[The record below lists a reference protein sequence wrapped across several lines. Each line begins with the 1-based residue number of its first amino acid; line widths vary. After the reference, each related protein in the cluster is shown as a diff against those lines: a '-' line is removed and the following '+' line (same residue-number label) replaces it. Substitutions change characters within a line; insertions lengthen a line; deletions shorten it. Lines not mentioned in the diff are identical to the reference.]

1 MNRRVLAVSAA
12 RFVDSMGGGMAY
24 FTLPILI
31 ANMGINGLPV
41 DFVSGAVISVWGL
54 FATLSQPAAGVTL
67 SKVGKPRIFLI
78 TSLLA
83 TSVLIYLY
91 PFASGILGLVAL
103 RAGLGIVESFLMVSS
118 LVLVVHFSGKKKGEA
133 FGIYNTLTD
142 LGFSISPV
150 LAGLLVATGL
160 GVVFTSAS
168 LLVLMSAIVIY
179 LIVEDV
185 EGVHSRWEEG
195 GSFRAFRGLKREI
208 YAVSLSLASVMAVL
222 SSIVPLENSF
232 LERLSVTP
240 FEFGVAFSAYLF
252 TRTLFNTPAGIIS
265 DRIGS
270 SRIFVLSIMAFSATA
285 VLLTLP
291 DFSFFFALRLL
302 QGVVAALIFTSS
314 ASFIAERCEKS
325 AAIAMSVMSASIT
338 AGLTAGPLISGFLS
352 GFYGFEVPFILL
364 AILTLI
370 PLLLLR

>member
-1 MNRRVLAVSAA
+1 VNRRVFAVSAA

-31 ANMGINGLPV
+31 AQMGTNGLPV
-41 DFVSGAVISVWGL
+41 DFVSGAVIAVWGF
-54 FATLSQPAAGVTL
+54 FASLSQPVAGVAL
-67 SKVGKPRIFLI
+67 SRVGKPKTFLI
-78 TSLLA
+78 SSLLVTSLL
-83 TSVLIYLY
+83 VYLY
-91 PFASGILGLVAL
+91 PFVTGMLGLVIL

-150 LAGLLVATGL
+150 LAGFLVAAGL

-168 LLVLMSAIVIY
+168 LLVLISAIAIY

-185 EGVHSRWEEG
+185 SGRWVEG
-195 GSFRAFRGLKREI
+195 GSFSAFKGLKREI

-252 TRTLFNTPAGIIS
+252 TRTLFNTPAGMIS

-270 SRIFVLSIMAFSATA
+270 GRVFVLSITAFSATA
-285 VLLTLP
+285 ALLTLP

-302 QGVVAALIFTSS
+302 QGVIAALIFTSS

-325 AAIAMSVMSASIT
+325 PSIAMSVMSASIT
-338 AGLTAGPLISGFLS
+338 VGLTAGPLVSGFLS

-364 AILTLI
+364 TVTTLI

>member
-31 ANMGINGLPV
+31 ARMGTNGLPV

-54 FATLSQPAAGVTL
+54 FASLSQPVAGVTL
-67 SKVGKPRIFLI
+67 SRVGKPRTFLI
-78 TSLLA
+78 SSLLA

-91 PFASGILGLVAL
+91 PFASGMLALVAL
-103 RAGLGIVESFLMVSS
+103 RAGLGMVESFLMVSS
-118 LVLVVHFSGKKKGEA
+118 LVLVVHFSGKRKGEA

-150 LAGLLVATGL
+150 LAGLLVAMSL

-168 LLVLMSAIVIY
+168 LLVLISAIVIY

-185 EGVHSRWEEG
+185 QGRWEEG
-195 GSFRAFRGLKREI
+195 GSFRAFKGLKREI
-208 YAVSLSLASVMAVL
+208 YAVSMSLASVMAVL

-232 LERLSVTP
+232 LQRLSVTP

-270 SRIFVLSIMAFSATA
+270 SKVFILSIIAFSATA
-285 VLLTLP
+285 VLLILP
-291 DFSFFFALRLL
+291 DFNFFFALRLL
-302 QGVVAALIFTSS
+302 QGIVAALIFTSS

-325 AAIAMSVMSASIT
+325 ASIAMSVMSASIT

-364 AILTLI
+364 ALITLA